1 MSEQVSSSRRILK
14 SSSIIGGASTIN
26 ILVGI
31 LRTKVLALLVGT
43 EGLGL
48 VSLYTS
54 LMGAATVVASLG
66 IGTVGTRQVAEA
78 AAKDDAHALAVTRRA
93 MFWGM
98 LLLAVAGGGL
108 VWTIRGIL
116 AEQVLG
122 SSKDSGVVGWLALGV
137 VFSVAGASQGALI
150 QGMRRIG
157 DLARLSIYGSLL
169 NTVLGIT
176 LLWLWGTSGLWAYV
190 LLGPFVSMLLGYV
203 YVARL
208 PKMVPGDT
216 AFRELTVQWKAM
228 IRLGLPFVGAGLA
241 QTVVSL
247 WIRVSVNNALGVDA
261 LGHFQAAWT
270 ISMQYVGFVLG
281 AMGADYYPRLTGTI
295 NDHVAAIRLVNEQTE
310 IALLLSAPVFVAMM
324 GLAPWLIHLLYTPAF
339 SAAVEVLRWQILGD
353 VLRVASWPLGF
364 VILATGAGKS
374 FFWTE
379 TLTLLLMG
387 GMVAV
392 FVPAVGLRITGIAFL
407 VSYIF
412 YLPLVYMLAR
422 RRLQFVWSGAVI
434 RLLALVFGLTSLVA
448 LTSSLTAWGA
458 SIAIIFSAGL
468 SVYSIGRLSHL
479 SDIGGLAGRLG
490 RFARKI
496 SMQNEAREDRIDH
509 E

>member
-1 MSEQVSSSRRILK
+1 MSEQVSSYRRILK
-14 SSSIIGGASTIN
+14 TSSIIGGASTIN

-31 LRTKVLALLVGT
+31 LRTKVLALLVGPA
-43 EGLGL
+43 GLGL

-78 AAKDDAHALAVTRRA
+78 TAREDAHALAVTRRA

-98 LLLAVAGGGL
+98 LILAAAGGGM
-108 VWTIRGIL
+108 VWTLRGVL

-122 SSKDSGVVGWLALGV
+122 SSKYSEVVGWLALGV
-137 VFSVAGASQGALI
+137 AFSVAGASQGALI
-150 QGMRRIG
+150 QGMRRIS

-176 LLWLWGTSGLWAYV
+176 LLWRWGISGLWAYV
-190 LLGPFVSMLLGYV
+190 LLGPLVSMLLGYV
-203 YVARL
+203 YVSKL
-208 PKMVPGDT
+208 PKIAPGDT
-216 AFRELTVQWKAM
+216 AFQELTEQWKAL

-241 QTVVSL
+241 QTLVSL
-247 WIRVSVNNALGVDA
+247 WIKVSVNDTLGVDA
-261 LGHFQAAWT
+261 VGHFQAAWA

-281 AMGADYYPRLTGTI
+281 AMGADYYPRLTGI
-295 NDHVAAIRLVNEQTE
+295 IADPAVATRLVNEQTE

-324 GLAPWLIHLLYTPAF
+324 GLAPWVIHLLYTSAF

-353 VLRVASWPLGF
+353 VLKVASWPLGF
-364 VILATGAGKS
+364 VILAAGAGKT

-387 GMVAV
+387 TIVAV

-407 VSYIF
+407 VAYIF
-412 YLPLVYMLAR
+412 YLPLVYILAR
-422 RRLQFVWSGAVI
+422 RRIQFIWSGAVV
-434 RLLALVFGLTSLVA
+434 RVLALAFGLAALVA
-448 LTSSLTAWGA
+448 LASTFTLWGA
-458 SIAIIFSAGL
+458 PIAVMLAAVL
-468 SVYSIGRLSHL
+468 SVYSAGRLAHM
-479 SDIGGLAGRLG
+479 SDVGGLAGRLG
-490 RFARKI
+490 QFARKI
-496 SMQNEAREDRIDH
+496 TMQKGHKHDGPK
-509 E
+509 